1 MTRRTVA
8 AVAGLLIIGW
18 VSAII
23 GSLERWRWVA
33 KYNPTSAFIA
43 MALDLSR
50 NGNTNSDVIPVRTAT
65 VSSCLWA
72 VALTAIA
79 AAIFARREVR

>member
-1 MTRRTVA
+1 
-8 AVAGLLIIGW
+8 LLIIGW

-23 GSLERWRWVA
+23 GTAERWRWVG

-50 NGNTNSDVIPVRTAT
+50 NGNNNSDVIPVRTAT

-72 VALTAIA
+72 VGLTLIA
-79 AAIFARREVR
+79 ATIFARREVR